1 MAKRSDPFMDGR
13 NEGMLYAYNYAR
25 EHGLDALE
33 DEIKL
38 RRITNL
44 PTKVSTKALNECVIN
59 IKNNVTDTFVL
70 LLVQTLQDEFGFGP
84 KRLKRAIDRFELKA
98 SCIGENYLTWQDMID
113 TIREELGFELGIRK
127 NDKDVRC

>member
-1 MAKRSDPFMDGR
+1 MGKRNDFMDGR

-44 PTKVSTKALNECVIN
+44 PTKVSTKALNECVVN

-70 LLVQTLQDEFGFGP
+70 LLVQTLQDEFGFGQ
-84 KRLKRAIDRFELKA
+84 KRLKRAIDRFEQKA
-98 SCIGENYLTWQDMID
+98 SCLGENYLTWQDMID
-113 TIREELGFELGIRK
+113 TIREELGFELSIRK

>member
-1 MAKRSDPFMDGR
+1 MAKKDEYMNGR
-13 NEGMLYAYNYAR
+13 NEGMAYAYNYAR

-44 PTKVSTKALNECVIN
+44 PTKVSTKALNECVVN

-70 LLVQTLQDEFGFGP
+70 LLVQMLQDEFGFGP

-113 TIREELGFELGIRK
+113 TIREELGFELAIRK
-127 NDKDVRC
+127 NEKDVRC

>member
-1 MAKRSDPFMDGR
+1 MAKRNEFMDGR

-33 DEIKL
+33 NEIKL

-44 PTKVSTKALNECVIN
+44 PTKVSTKALNECVVN

-113 TIREELGFELGIRK
+113 TIREELGFELAIRK

>member
-1 MAKRSDPFMDGR
+1 MAKKNEFMDGR

-44 PTKVSTKALNECVIN
+44 PTKVSTKALNECVVN
-59 IKNNVTDTFVL
+59 IKKNVTDTFVL
-70 LLVQTLQDEFGFGP
+70 LLVQTLQDELGFGP
-84 KRLKRAIDRFELKA
+84 KRLKRVIDRFELKA

-113 TIREELGFELGIRK
+113 TIREELGFELAIRK